1 MKIIKPKKLSS
12 GDLIGI
18 ISPSSSPDDL
28 SKIDNSVKYL
38 EKLGY
43 KVEVGR
49 NVGAVHGYFAGED
62 EKRLSDLHY
71 MFKNKEV
78 KAIFTIRG
86 GYGSTRL
93 LDKINYD
100 LIRKNPKIFVGFSD
114 ITALQMAFFKK
125 AGLVTFA
132 GPMLAVNFYD
142 EIDPGMEESFWDILT
157 SNKKIRK
164 LQNPD
169 NEKIYV
175 LNKGRGEGR
184 LIGGSL
190 TIITS
195 LLGTEFAPDFR
206 NKILILEEV
215 CEPPYRIDRMFN
227 QLRLAKTFKYVK
239 GIILAR
245 FVDCYES
252 DLQKSTLTLNQ
263 VIEDYFRGLSIPVL
277 YNIKHGHIKQNLTVP
292 LGINCKINGSRGF
305 IEFTESAVR

>member
-1 MKIIKPKKLSS
+1 MKIIKPKRISS
-12 GDLIGI
+12 GDLIGL

-28 SKIDNSVKYL
+28 SKIESGVRYL

-43 KVEVGR
+43 QVEVGK
-49 NVGAVHGYFAGED
+49 NVGLVHGYFAGNDSE
-62 EKRLSDLHY
+62 RLSDLHY
-71 MFKNKEV
+71 MFKKKEV

-93 LDKINYD
+93 LDKINYE

-114 ITALQMAFFKK
+114 ITALQLAFLKK

-132 GPMLAVNFYD
+132 GPMLAVNFHE
-142 EIDPGMEESFWDILT
+142 EIDSEMEEIFWRTLT
-157 SNKKIRK
+157 SNRKLGK

-184 LIGGSL
+184 LVGGSL
-190 TIITS
+190 TILSS
-195 LLGTEFAPDFR
+195 LLGTNYLPEFK
-206 NKILILEEV
+206 NKILMLEEV
-215 CEPPYRIDRMFN
+215 CEPPYKIDRLFN
-227 QLRLAKTFKYVK
+227 QLRLANVFKQIK

-252 DLQKSTLTLNQ
+252 DLQKKTLTLNQ
-263 VIEDYFRGLSIPVL
+263 VIEDYFHKLSIPVL
-277 YNIKHGHIKQNLTVP
+277 YNIKHGHIKQNLTIP

-305 IEFTESAVR
+305 IEFTESGVR

>member
-1 MKIIKPKKLSS
+1 MR
-12 GDLIGI
+12 
-18 ISPSSSPDDL
+18 ISKS
-28 SKIDNSVKYL
+28 
-38 EKLGY
+38 
-43 KVEVGR
+43 
-49 NVGAVHGYFAGED
+49 
-62 EKRLSDLHY
+62 
-71 MFKNKEV
+71 
-78 KAIFTIRG
+78 
-86 GYGSTRL
+86 
-93 LDKINYD
+93 
-100 LIRKNPKIFVGFSD
+100 
-114 ITALQMAFFKK
+114 
-125 AGLVTFA
+125 
-132 GPMLAVNFYD
+132 
-142 EIDPGMEESFWDILT
+142 
-157 SNKKIRK
+157 
-164 LQNPD
+164 
-169 NEKIYV
+169 EKIYV
-175 LNKGRGEGR
+175 LNKGRCEGR